1 MTVLAILNSL
11 IFIALALLHIYW
23 VFGGTSF
30 MNAVLPETEGNKKL
44 FIPGKLIT
52 IAVAAGLL
60 LFAIISLSASSLIN
74 SYINKN
80 YTVYGNAFI
89 GFIFFIRAIGDFKYA
104 GFFKTVKQ
112 TVFARND
119 TNYYSPLCSFITL
132 IAFIITY
139 KLYSDN

>member
-1 MTVLAILNSL
+1 MTVLAILNFL
-11 IFIALALLHIYW
+11 IFLALALLHIYW
-23 VFGGTSF
+23 VFGGTIF
-30 MNAVLPETEGNKKL
+30 MNAVLPETESNKKL

-60 LFAIISLSASSLIN
+60 LFAIISLSASSLFD

-80 YTVYGNAFI
+80 YTLYGNAFI
-89 GFIFFIRAIGDFKYA
+89 GFIFLIRAIGDFKYA

-112 TVFARND
+112 TVFAKND
-119 TNYYSPLCSFITL
+119 TNYYSPLCSFIAL